1 MFVRSWMTSPP
12 VTVAPDVTLYEAS
25 LMMDRKRIRRLPVVE
40 NDELV
45 GIITRSDVTASIGR
59 GLKADDARRRLQ
71 EITVGKTMARKPL
84 TVSPKDPLDVA
95 AQIMLRKK
103 ISGLPV
109 VDGGRLVGMLTESDV
124 FYALCTILGFTQK
137 GGRVV
142 LSLQPNMDL
151 IGQLQR
157 AVGTMSVQ
165 GIVSYYNPESK
176 AWEAVVRLRGR
187 NPAPVVQ

>member
-12 VTVAPDVTLYEAS
+12 VTVDPGVTLYEAS

-45 GIITRSDVTASIGR
+45 GIITRSDVSASVGR
-59 GLKADDARRRLQ
+59 SIKPEETKRRLQ
-71 EITVGKTMARKPL
+71 EMTVGKAMSRKPA
-84 TVSPKDPLDVA
+84 TVSSKDPLDVA
-95 AQIMLRKK
+95 AQLMLRKK
-103 ISGLPV
+103 VSGLPV
-109 VDGGRLVGMLTESDV
+109 LDGGRLVGMLTESVV

-187 NPAPVVQ
+187 NPAPVPQ